1 MTDDLAAARREWLAE
16 DEAMRSWLPDEPRA
30 SAFVPAPQK
39 SWWQR
44 LVDWWRGR

>member
-16 DEAMRSWLPDEPRA
+16 DEAMRSWLPEPRA

-39 SWWQR
+39 SWCQR